1 MAIFQENFN
10 ASAGAETQNRPGEGG
25 AAMGWNPTAQ
35 GKKNRGPKVG
45 VSGGAGDSKTRVLRN
60 SLGPPK
66 CRAGNSHAGSTNWN
80 FFQGDLSSTR
90 GTSHLGKARVFLCWG
105 FRPTDLCPPA
115 GRERP
120 PSCPPSAALV
130 PRGGCAFNATVVRL
144 VDLHLAEGWAHVWR
158 TVSLALLTG
167 SVRWI
172 LDGWAACLRGA
183 CAFLDEICV
192 FFSYFVFFVLQINK
206 HYKYFFLHFELDCF

>member
-1 MAIFQENFN
+1 MRF
-10 ASAGAETQNRPGEGG
+10 
-25 AAMGWNPTAQ
+25 
-35 GKKNRGPKVG
+35 KK
-45 VSGGAGDSKTRVLRN
+45 L
-60 SLGPPK
+60 LGSPHK

-105 FRPTDLCPPA
+105 FRPNDLCPPA

-120 PSCPPSAALV
+120 PCCPPSAALV

-158 TVSLALLTG
+158 MVSLALYLEVSAGAWMGGQRVSGEHVHFWMKNKFFFAFSFHILSSSFCRLTN
-167 SVRWI
+167 I
-172 LDGWAACLRGA
+172 T
-183 CAFLDEICV
+183 
-192 FFSYFVFFVLQINK
+192 NN
-206 HYKYFFLHFELDCF
+206 FFLHFELDCF